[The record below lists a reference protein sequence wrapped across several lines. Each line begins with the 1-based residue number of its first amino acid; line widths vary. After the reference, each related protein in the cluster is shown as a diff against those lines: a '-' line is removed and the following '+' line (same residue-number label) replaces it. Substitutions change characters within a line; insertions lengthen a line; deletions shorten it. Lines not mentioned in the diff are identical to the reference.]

1 MKRYKK
7 EYGDKLEIG
16 QVYYAK
22 RFVLTVDRSRCKGC
36 DICKLIC
43 PREAITLK
51 PVPKGSDGK
60 AVAPVLDIDENK
72 CDFHGICAA
81 ACPFSAI
88 KIMHYN
94 QDEIPGVVAACPCV
108 TVPAVKTSI
117 NDHAGIPVVDKDAFP
132 VLLRDIE
139 IDRERCEPEC
149 KKCEEKCPLGVISV
163 RFEPFTP
170 EEQNERK
177 KKGLTAKSTRT
188 VIDVRKDL
196 CVGCQICWIECP
208 ANAIKVSK
216 FFEGSIRINQELCP
230 DGCHN
235 CLDVCPVNAL
245 VLGKDKK
252 VDVNDI
258 YCIYCGACINVCP
271 KPESL
276 ELKRTSVRHTPV
288 DSGAWNKALEKLTSP
303 AGLDRELAAKRAGKA
318 REAIK
323 NLKLSR

>member
-1 MKRYKK
+1 M
-7 EYGDKLEIG
+7 EIG

-22 RFVLTVDRSRCKGC
+22 RFVLTVDRSLCKGC
-36 DICKLIC
+36 DICRLIC

-60 AVAPVLDIDENK
+60 VVAPVLDIDENK

-81 ACPFSAI
+81 ACPYSAI
-88 KIMHYN
+88 EVT
-94 QDEIPGVVAACPCV
+94 QDNLE
-108 TVPAVKTSI
+108 
-117 NDHAGIPVVDKDAFP
+117 GIPVVNKDVFP

-139 IDRERCEPEC
+139 IDSEKCEPEC

-163 RFEPFTP
+163 KFEPATS
-170 EEQNERK
+170 EEQDERK
-177 KKGLTAKSTRT
+177 KTSPTANFTRT
-188 VIDVRKDL
+188 VVNVRKDL

-230 DGCHN
+230 DDCHN

>member
-1 MKRYKK
+1 M
-7 EYGDKLEIG
+7 EIG
-16 QVYYAK
+16 QVFYAK

-51 PVPKGSDGK
+51 PVPKGPDGK
-60 AVAPVLDIDENK
+60 ALAPVIDIDESK

-88 KIMHYN
+88 EVT
-94 QDEIPGVVAACPCV
+94 QDNLE
-108 TVPAVKTSI
+108 
-117 NDHAGIPVVDKDAFP
+117 GIPVVSKDVFP

-139 IDRERCEPEC
+139 ISSEKCEPEC

-170 EEQNERK
+170 EEQDERK

-188 VIDVRKDL
+188 VIDVKKDL

-245 VLGKDKK
+245 ALGKDKK